1 MTSETL
7 HTLAQIHGLGSW
19 LALALLLLSSVR
31 SRRIPT
37 PIPTS
42 IFVTAAAAT
51 CMTSLSA
58 AIGFA
63 LHFPYQYRLRQRIFL
78 ESETLGRL
86 FERKEHLAFGALLLS
101 WCALCALITI
111 GLRHRARSSSSH
123 IAAYPQNDAILSDL
137 KRTVFFAFSASA
149 VLAAMACVAAS
160 IVARRFRFSAFI

>member
-7 HTLAQIHGLGSW
+7 HMLAQIHGLCSW
-19 LALALLLLSSVR
+19 LALALLLFSSVR
-31 SRRIPT
+31 SRHIPI

-42 IFVTAAAAT
+42 TFVIAAAAT

-63 LHFPYQYRLRQRIFL
+63 LHFPYQYRLRQRVFI

-101 WCALCALITI
+101 WCALCALITL
-111 GLRHRARSSSSH
+111 GLRHRARSSSGH
-123 IAAYPQNDAILSDL
+123 VAACPQNDAGLSDL
-137 KRTVFFAFSASA
+137 KRAVFFAFGASA
-149 VLAAMACVAAS
+149 ILAAMACVAAS
-160 IVARRFRFSAFI
+160 IVARRYHFG